1 MHDVIHRRNTCRGCS
16 GHDLELVLSLKP
28 SPIGDAYV
36 TSEKVNVPQPTYPI
50 DLYMCKNCGLAQL
63 IDVIDPDILYGEYIY
78 VTASSTG
85 LSEHFQDYADRVI
98 NRCKLKPNSLVV
110 DIGSNDGT
118 LLRHFQQRGMIVLG
132 VEPATH
138 IAIQAT
144 AAGIKSIDKFF
155 TSDLAKQII
164 NGHGYAKLITA
175 NNVLANIDDLMSWVN
190 AVNELLADD
199 GVFVFESYYLPD
211 LVQNMVF
218 DFIYHEHLS
227 SFSVRPMQALFL
239 CVGLE
244 LVAVERVATK
254 GGSLRYFVQ
263 RPDGPLIKD
272 GTVLE
277 MLALEEKMGLYRK
290 ETFTAYADKI
300 NGLKEQTNNFLA
312 KAKSEGK
319 SIAGFGA
326 SITGTTLIYHFEI
339 GEYLDYLVDDNP
351 AKQGR
356 FSPGLHLP
364 VFPSSALCERK
375 PDYVII
381 LAWRFTET
389 IISKNQT
396 YLNGGG
402 QFLIPVPAFNIC
414 STKQL

>member
-1 MHDVIHRRNTCRGCS
+1 MHDAIHRRDTCRGCD
-16 GHDLELVLSLKP
+16 GHDLEMVFSLKP

-36 TSEKVNVPQPTYPI
+36 TSEKLNVNQPSYPI
-50 DLYMCKNCGLAQL
+50 DLYMCKSCGLAQL
-63 IDVIDPDILYGEYIY
+63 IDVIDPDILYGEYLY

-85 LSEHFQDYADRVI
+85 LSGHFQAYADSVTK
-98 NRCKLKPNSLVV
+98 RCGLKPGSLVV
-110 DIGSNDGT
+110 DLGSNDGT
-118 LLRHFQQRGMIVLG
+118 LLRHFQQRGMSVLG

-138 IAIQAT
+138 IAAKAT

-155 TSDLAKQII
+155 TPDLAKQMVIDQ
-164 NGHGYAKLITA
+164 GHAKLITA
-175 NNVLANIDDLMSWVN
+175 NNVFANIDDLMSWV
-190 AVNELLADD
+190 AAINELLDDD
-199 GVFVFESYYLPD
+199 GVFVFESYYLAD

-227 SFSVRPMQALFL
+227 SFSVRPMQALFER
-239 CVGLE
+239 VGLE

-263 RPDGPLIKD
+263 RSNGPLKKD
-272 GTVLE
+272 GSVVE
-277 MLALEEKMGLYRK
+277 MLALEESMGLYRI
-290 ETFTAYADKI
+290 ETFMAYADKI
-300 NGLKEQTNNFLA
+300 NALKERTKSFLA
-312 KAKSEGK
+312 KVKSEGK

-339 GEYLDYLVDDNP
+339 GEYLDYLVDDNL

-364 VFPSSALCERK
+364 VVSSSVLCERN

-381 LAWRFTET
+381 LAWRFAET
-389 IISKNQT
+389 IISRNRC
-396 YLNGGG
+396 YLESGGH
-402 QFLIPVPAFNIC
+402 FIIPVPEFNLI
-414 STKQL
+414 TGEE